1 MITIPPCWLN
11 LEQEKKHSRACKPN
25 KPMYHTLHSPRSRC
39 RRSVIGPPRGCLRRK
54 PDGRAAPRRT
64 PETPAPVPP
73 CRARPPLRC
82 SRNSPTRTCTSGP
95 HLQQAATG
103 WKKIVPSDS
112 KMRSQPTGD
121 AGGEVCPARHLPDGL
136 SLQLLHLFR
145 LPVGGL
151 ISMAQ
156 LAHHFCSTLNILK
169 SRGRKPLVNKDK
181 STQRTAYRSVLTA
194 HV

>member
-1 MITIPPCWLN
+1 MVVAAGN
-11 LEQEKKHSRACKPN
+11 LTDGPLLEELQKHRLQDLRAELA
-25 KPMYHTLHSPRSRC
+25 LHSDAA
-39 RRSVIGPPRGCLRRK
+39 VIVR
-54 PDGRAAPRRT
+54 
-64 PETPAPVPP
+64 PEHV
-73 CRARPPLRC
+73 
-82 SRNSPTRTCTSGP
+82 
-95 HLQQAATG
+95 HLVLICKQAATG

-112 KMRSQPTGD
+112 KTRSQPTGD
-121 AGGEVCPARHLPDGL
+121 AGGEVGPARHLSDGL

-156 LAHHFCSTLNILK
+156 LAHHFCSTLNILE
-169 SRGRKPLVNKDK
+169 SRGRKPLVNKDG